1 MAEPLRIR
9 CESPEDLPPA
19 VDLAERVTRGRHAV
33 LHLPAH
39 YGAFGSEAKAGRIG
53 DLAAQLPEEFSV
65 FDSGRSPDGTECIS
79 VVRVIS
85 RAEVLQHEEELL
97 GAARLFRSTARTLCL
112 RLADVLRV
120 PPDHFWTRL
129 LRQEVAGRGRVG
141 RDWRYYFH
149 GLECCF
155 GHRETGQVV
164 EVCLGYPDEFG
175 VLDPYFFHEFLQNS
189 PGCEGVA
196 ALFPDPFHDPARAL
210 EILAKRG
217 RLQRVERVLFRGSGW
232 VARE

>member
-1 MAEPLRIR
+1 MAEPLRIW
-9 CESPEDLPPA
+9 CELPEELPPA
-19 VDLAERVTRGRHAV
+19 TDLAEQVIRGRHAV

-85 RAEVLQHEEELL
+85 RAEVLRHEEELL

-129 LRQEVAGRGRVG
+129 LRQEVASRGRVDRG
-141 RDWRYYFH
+141 WRYYFH

-155 GHRETGQVV
+155 GHQKTGQVV

-175 VLDPYFFHEFLQNS
+175 VLDPYFFHQFLEHTA
-189 PGCEGVA
+189 GCEEVA
-196 ALFPDPFHDPARAL
+196 AVLPHPFHDPERAFA
-210 EILAKRG
+210 ILAERG
-217 RLQRVERVLFRGSGW
+217 RLQRVERTLFRGSGL